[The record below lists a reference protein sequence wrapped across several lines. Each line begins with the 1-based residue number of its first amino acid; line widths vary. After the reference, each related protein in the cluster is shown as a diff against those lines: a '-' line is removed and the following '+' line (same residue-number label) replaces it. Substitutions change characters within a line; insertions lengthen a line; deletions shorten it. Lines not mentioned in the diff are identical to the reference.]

1 MDSQKKKKTDTDHL
15 SIYDLP
21 ALNAVIDRYEPPK
34 TKGVEPKS
42 VNGNQHP
49 NSGQG

>member
-21 ALNAVIDRYEPPK
+21 ALNAVIDQYEQPK

-42 VNGNQHP
+42 ENGSQHP
-49 NSGQG
+49 TSAKG